1 MRDMLPLTLYISIL
15 LPLRN
20 RSKVCVIVNINYPRM
35 TSSVDVLIIG
45 GGPAGLACAGGL
57 ARQLHTAIVFSHGK
71 FRDERA
77 QVLQN
82 VAGWGQEA
90 PADFREKTR
99 NDILVRH
106 GDTVQFRDVEIRGV
120 KRLVDGR
127 FEALDA
133 HGGKYHGRR
142 VLLTSGVKDQMLS
155 IPGYEEL
162 WGRGMCV
169 YPKYQPTTAREN
181 DYDDLT

>member
-1 MRDMLPLTLYISIL
+1 MA
-15 LPLRN
+15 
-20 RSKVCVIVNINYPRM
+20 
-35 TSSVDVLIIG
+35 SSVDVLIIG

-77 QVLQN
+77 KVLQN

-99 NDILVRH
+99 SEILVRH
-106 GDTVQFRDVEIRGV
+106 SDTIQFKDVEIRGV
-120 KRLVDGR
+120 KRLDDGR
-127 FEALDA
+127 FQALDA
-133 HGGKYHGRR
+133 NGAKHLGRR
-142 VLLTSGVKDQMLS
+142 VLLASGVRDQMLS

-162 WGRGMCV
+162 WGRGM
-169 YPKYQPTTAREN
+169 
-181 DYDDLT
+181 